1 MTAPPAA
8 TRALEMTALALV
20 GAAFTNIYVTQP
32 ILPALQAEFATDTV
46 HVAQTVSMVLAGIAV
61 ANLPFGYFADR
72 LALHRILAVGAAA
85 IAAAGLACA
94 LTSHLGLLLAAR
106 FAQGLFIPAL
116 TTCLAAY
123 LAKTLPPARL
133 NVVMGAYVAA
143 TVLGGM
149 LGRLLGGLVEPLV
162 GWRWAFVAAAAL
174 VAGGGLLALRLLPA
188 APHTHAAEHRAVRY
202 VELLRRRELLGVLA
216 CGGCGQAI
224 FSPVFNTLPYRLAE
238 PPLGLGTGQSTL
250 LYLVYLVGIWIG
262 PASGRLS
269 NRIGNGNTLV
279 LGSLVLIIGLAL
291 LEVAS
296 VPWIVA
302 GLVAVCGGF
311 FAVHAAAVG
320 ALNRK
325 LVAGQGRANALYVM
339 IYYLGAS
346 LGVSWSAWVYQQA
359 GWTTLIVLAMALAL
373 VPLAIGLGERRTA
386 AVAVP

>member
-1 MTAPPAA
+1 MTASPAD
-8 TRALEMTALALV
+8 TRALEVTALALV

-32 ILPALQAEFATDTV
+32 ILPALEAEFATDTV
-46 HVAQTVSMVLAGIAV
+46 HAAQSVSMVLAGIAV
-61 ANLPFGYFADR
+61 ANLPFGFLADR
-72 LALHRILAVGAAA
+72 LPLHRILAWGAAA

-94 LTSHLGLLLAAR
+94 LTTHLGLLLGAR

-123 LAKTLPPARL
+123 LAKTLPAARL

-149 LGRLLGGLVEPLV
+149 LGRLLGGLVEPLA
-162 GWRWAFVAAAAL
+162 GWRVAFVVAAAL
-174 VAGGGLLALRLLPA
+174 VAGGGLLAVRLLPA
-188 APHTHAAEHRAVRY
+188 APHTHAPAHRAVRY
-202 VELLRRRELLGVLA
+202 RDLLRRRELLGVLL

-224 FSPVFNTLPYRLAE
+224 FSPVFNTLPYRLGE
-238 PPLGLGTGQSTL
+238 PPLGLDTRQATL

-279 LGSLVLIIGLAL
+279 AGSLCLLAGLGLLLVAAL
-291 LEVAS
+291 PA
-296 VPWIVA
+296 IVA
-302 GLVAVCGGF
+302 GLLAVCGGF

-325 LVAGQGRANALYVM
+325 LDAGQGRANALYVM
-339 IYYLGAS
+339 VYYLGAS
-346 LGVSWSAWVYQQA
+346 LGVSWSAWVYQRA
-359 GWTTLIVLAMALAL
+359 GWTAMIAVAMGLAL
-373 VPLAIGLGERRTA
+373 VPLSIGARERRA
-386 AVAVP
+386 AGAM